1 MLLCIREDVPFLL
14 LNSDVSTE
22 GFFVE
27 LKLRKKK
34 WLLCCSYNPH
44 KNQISNHLKE
54 IGRNID
60 AFSSNYDNLILLCD
74 FNPTGKHM
82 KDFSL
87 IYNCKNIIRYKA
99 CYKNPE
105 NPKYIDLIMTN
116 MPKSFQNSLAIE
128 TGLSDFH
135 KICLTVLKVFCIK
148 QKPDIQYRSFEKFS
162 NEAFINDLRNTFF
175 QFSCSWEMLER
186 IRLPSLIKL

>member
-82 KDFSL
+82 K
-87 IYNCKNIIRYKA
+87 
-99 CYKNPE
+99 P
-105 NPKYIDLIMTN
+105 
-116 MPKSFQNSLAIE
+116 
-128 TGLSDFH
+128 
-135 KICLTVLKVFCIK
+135 
-148 QKPDIQYRSFEKFS
+148 
-162 NEAFINDLRNTFF
+162 
-175 QFSCSWEMLER
+175 
-186 IRLPSLIKL
+186 